1 MANRIANIVITSHAG
16 ASRGVAGI
24 ARGNASGSHR
34 GHGSGSA
41 DGVGS
46 SLGSHHGHGSGSAH
60 GAGSSFGSHR
70 GHGRQVQSPS
80 GDGDGDDAAWGIEN
94 TKHACL
100 NMTRRLDVP
109 KHMLPLQTRG
119 LMGRDCP
126 NVPCV
131 NCTVKGHGSLMCP
144 NLDSSRPPSEPKKW
158 K

>member
-1 MANRIANIVITSHAG
+1 MMASRIANTVMTSHAG
-16 ASRGVAGI
+16 ASRGVGGL
-24 ARGNASGSHR
+24 ARVNAS
-34 GHGSGSA
+34 
-41 DGVGS
+41 
-46 SLGSHHGHGSGSAH
+46 GSHHGHGSGSAH

-144 NLDSSRPPSEPKKW
+144 NLDSSRPPSEP
-158 K
+158 